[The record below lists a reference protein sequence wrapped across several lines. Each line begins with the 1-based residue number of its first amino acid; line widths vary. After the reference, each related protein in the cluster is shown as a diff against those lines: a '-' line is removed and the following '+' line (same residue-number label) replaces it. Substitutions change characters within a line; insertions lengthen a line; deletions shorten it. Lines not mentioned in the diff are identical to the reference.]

1 MNEQPLLKEENL
13 LIIKELE
20 AQPFA
25 TQRHLFT
32 KRCGLC
38 FILKYLKGTFASLVL
53 STIFITLLFP
63 KLELASSAVVSLEEG
78 FKLFCLAFGFG
89 FGFNS
94 ILIEFSKWFGKE

>member
-1 MNEQPLLKEENL
+1 
-13 LIIKELE
+13 
-20 AQPFA
+20 
-25 TQRHLFT
+25 
-32 KRCGLC
+32 
-38 FILKYLKGTFASLVL
+38 
-53 STIFITLLFP
+53 LLFP